1 PGPHPLRRVL
11 RRRLLV
17 GAGGA
22 GAGGRR
28 LRRPPPAGAGGG
40 VGAGRRG
47 GPPRPPQR
55 AAGARAGHRAGPA
68 RPPRPGVHGVRR
80 GRARRGV
87 RGGRRVQPAAVLRR
101 GGDPA
106 RPGPGRRRMGAVP
119 PAGGVGLPPPLRA
132 AAARPVAAPPGAAQR
147 GAHHVAAPPRAA
159 RARRHRGPGPPRA
172 GRRPGPRGPRRR
184 AARPAAG
191 ARGPP
196 PPAAVGGGRPARAGG
211 GVSAGPRVGVVVIT
225 HQRRP
230 EVLHTLRRLR
240 DLPER
245 PPVVVVDNA
254 STDGTADAV
263 AAQHPE
269 AALVRS
275 PVNLGAV
282 ARNVGV
288 EALDTPYVAFCD
300 DDTWWE
306 PGSLERAADL
316 FDADPRLGCLTARI
330 LVAPEGREH
339 PITPELRGSPL
350 PGPPDLPGPVLL
362 SVLAGASVFRV
373 SAFTEA
379 GGFSP
384 RLWLGGEEELLSLD
398 LAAAGWWM
406 CWVEDMVVDHA
417 ASRVRG

>member
-1 PGPHPLRRVL
+1 
-11 RRRLLV
+11 
-17 GAGGA
+17 
-22 GAGGRR
+22 
-28 LRRPPPAGAGGG
+28 
-40 VGAGRRG
+40 
-47 GPPRPPQR
+47 
-55 AAGARAGHRAGPA
+55 
-68 RPPRPGVHGVRR
+68 
-80 GRARRGV
+80 
-87 RGGRRVQPAAVLRR
+87 
-101 GGDPA
+101 
-106 RPGPGRRRMGAVP
+106 M
-119 PAGGVGLPPPLRA
+119 
-132 AAARPVAAPPGAAQR
+132 
-147 GAHHVAAPPRAA
+147 
-159 RARRHRGPGPPRA
+159 
-172 GRRPGPRGPRRR
+172 
-184 AARPAAG
+184 
-191 ARGPP
+191 
-196 PPAAVGGGRPARAGG
+196 
-211 GVSAGPRVGVVVIT
+211 SAGPRVGVVVIT

-306 PGSLERAADL
+306 PGSLARAADL

-330 LVAPEGREH
+330 LVEPEGRED

-406 CWVEDMVVDHA
+406 CWVEDMVVHHA
-417 ASRVRG
+417 ASRVRDSRVRRRLGIRNTLWTAWLRRPAGGALLRTGAVLRAVPRDATSLRAVAEAAAGLPWVLRERRPVPYSVERGLRMLAEPQRHSRARRYVG